1 LPTDDREVFGGVK
14 WISATLA
21 VKMIVAFYGKSGE
34 ISKSSSSSSS
44 TCKLIERHASTTSNQ
59 QYQMR
64 YKAQRDTKVSSRYE
78 S

>member
-34 ISKSSSSSSS
+34 ISKEQQQQQQGQQLSHSHSHLKGSERSRRSRGHRICHPHSSG
-44 TCKLIERHASTTSNQ
+44 
-59 QYQMR
+59 
-64 YKAQRDTKVSSRYE
+64 
-78 S
+78 